1 MEASSNKIYYGILY
15 INYVIYY
22 GIYIMIASK
31 SMKQIFGLLL
41 AFGNYINGVSRIRGQ
56 ADGFELDILPKLKDY
71 RAKVLV

>member
-1 MEASSNKIYYGILY
+1 
-15 INYVIYY
+15 
-22 GIYIMIASK
+22 MIASK

-41 AFGNYINGVSRIRGQ
+41 AFGNYINGGSRIRGQ